1 MSNAVARLVVGSL
14 AAVGA
19 LTLALHLADEP
30 AASVAEV
37 SATSVGTT
45 AWTPYD
51 AAAATTLAGTSG
63 TRTIL
68 ESTLT
73 RPQPVPVDLDEL
85 AEVLPGTGKLGPV
98 HVDPVPPGVSLDDP
112 TDTASLYAR
121 AGLAEPEQ
129 EYAAG
134 DVPPGTPKIPTLSQH
149 VAPSCSGTGT
159 DGKRVL
165 VLYVRETSTPSR
177 YASVLP
183 LLRNEIANVDDAF
196 ALSAQQ
202 SGGVRRVRWVH
213 QDCVP
218 VVREVVVPDGSLNSS
233 FDDTIAAL
241 QSRGYTDRNRKYLAF
256 TEANDL
262 CGVGT
267 MWLDTRPTGNY
278 NDGYGASYSRVDT
291 SCWSVRSH
299 SVPAHELT
307 HNLGSVFESA
317 PHGTTY
323 GHCYDEADLMCY
335 DDRSGIPM
343 QSVCA
348 AAQQHLLDCNGDDY
362 FNTAPPAGSFLASS
376 WNTASSSF
384 LDRSAPTAEPD
395 PLTVTATP
403 SRTSAETG
411 DQFTVDATSTGATG
425 YRWTAAP
432 ACALTGSTSPRVS
445 VRCPSTVTGPV
456 AITVTAT
463 DAAGRTATA
472 SATVTLTRAA
482 APTATVVAP
491 VEVDSGTAFAPSA
504 QVTGKAPFSYAWTAT
519 APCAVSPTGAA
530 QPQASCAGTVGETGS
545 LTVTVT
551 QADGQAVQAVPAAI
565 DVTGD
570 GPAVTWSPPT
580 ATSGDPT
587 LLSAVLTDAVS
598 TAPVVGAL
606 VELQTRPGAGQ
617 AWQSAASG
625 LITGADGRVTVERP
639 RTTAAW
645 YRFVHAG
652 QSVSEEILVKA
663 RTKAKADWKG
673 VRKVVTGRLLRLDG
687 TPLAGADRDPGAQ
700 VRRLDPVG
708 PGHQRDHLRGGQAR
722 RQAAPEADGV
732 LPLGLRR
739 QRRAATCPQRRG
751 QSWGMTSAA
760 TSSRCSRSDRS
771 SICV

>member
-1 MSNAVARLVVGSL
+1 VSSNAVARLVVGSL

-19 LTLALHLADEP
+19 VTLALHLSDEP
-30 AASVAEV
+30 AASVGEM
-37 SATSVGTT
+37 SAASVGAT

-51 AAAATTLAGTSG
+51 AAPSSTFALSPAG
-63 TRTIL
+63 TRTVL

-73 RPQPVPVDLDEL
+73 RPQPAPVDLDEL
-85 AEVLPGTGKLGPV
+85 AEVLPGTGRLGPV

-134 DVPPGTPKIPTLSQH
+134 EVPPGTPKIPTLSQH

-165 VLYVRETSTPSR
+165 ALYVRETSTPSR
-177 YASVLP
+177 YTSVLP

-218 VVREVVVPDGSLNSS
+218 VVQEVVVPDGSLNSS
-233 FDDTIAAL
+233 FPDTIAAL
-241 QSRGYTDRNRKYLAF
+241 QSRGYTDKNRKYLAF

-262 CGVGT
+262 CGVGS
-267 MWLDTRPTGNY
+267 MYPDTRVTGNY
-278 NDGYGASYSRVDT
+278 NDGYAASYSRVDT
-291 SCWSVRSH
+291 SCWSVKSH

-323 GHCYDEADLMCY
+323 GHCSDEADLMCY
-335 DDRSGIPM
+335 DDGSGIPM
-343 QSVCA
+343 RSVCA

-362 FNTAPPAGSFLASS
+362 FNTAPPAGSFLTSN

-384 LDRSAPTAEPD
+384 LDRSVPAADPD

-411 DQFTVDATSTGATG
+411 DLFTVDAASTGATG

-432 ACALTGSTSPRVS
+432 ACALTGSTSQRVS
-445 VRCPSTVTGPV
+445 VRCPSAVTGPV

-463 DAAGRTATA
+463 DAAGRAA
-472 SATVTLTRAA
+472 SAAATVTLTRAA
-482 APTATVVAP
+482 APTATITAP
-491 VEVDSGTAFAPSA
+491 AEVGSGAAFSPSA
-504 QVTGKAPFSYAWTAT
+504 QVTGKAPFSYAWTAWS
-519 APCAVSPTGAA
+519 PCLVSQSTTA
-530 QPQASCAGTVGETGS
+530 QPQAACIGTAGQSGTIA
-545 LTVTVT
+545 LTVT
-551 QADGQAVQAVPAAI
+551 QADGQQVQAAPA
-565 DVTGD
+565 VVSLSGD
-570 GPAVTWSPPT
+570 GPVPGTPPVAGWSAPT
-580 ATSGDPT
+580 ATKGDPT
-587 LLSAVLTDAVS
+587 VVSAVLVDVAS
-598 TAPVVGAL
+598 GSPLPGAL
-606 VELQTRPGAGQ
+606 VELQVRRDQGQ
-617 AWQSAASG
+617 PWQPTASTG
-625 LITGADGRVTVERP
+625 LHTGADGRAAVDVR
-639 RTTAAW
+639 RIAAAW
-645 YRFVHAG
+645 YRFVHVGGSGVATSG
-652 QSVSEEILVKA
+652 EILVKG

-673 VRKVVTGRLLRLDG
+673 ARKVVTGRLLRADG
-687 TPLAGADRDPGAQ
+687 TPLAGRTVTLERRYAGSTRWVRVTGA
-700 VRRLDPVG
+700 
-708 PGHQRDHLRGGQAR
+708 
-722 RQAAPEADGV
+722 
-732 LPLGLRR
+732 
-739 QRRAATCPQRRG
+739 T
-751 QSWGMTSAA
+751 TSAEGRLA
-760 TSSRCSRSDRS
+760 VKQRPKRTAYFRWVYAGSKELLPARSAAVRAGG
-771 SICV
+771 